1 MKPVIAVFLNSPL
14 LDNVCF
20 SFSVQEYLFFSRKKE
35 KEKKKFI
42 FLMEKVSEMCTV
54 LPQKQLEDKLRKTQ
68 GIYTYG
74 RVVVLWTGLLL
85 CLL

>member
-1 MKPVIAVFLNSPL
+1 
-14 LDNVCF
+14 
-20 SFSVQEYLFFSRKKE
+20 
-35 KEKKKFI
+35 
-42 FLMEKVSEMCTV
+42 MEKVSEMCTV